1 MSISHAHHVQ
11 SRSPIS
17 AHVEKAPTYE
27 WMDPYAVVEVPDTGG
42 CTRLFMELAE
52 LRVLI
57 GVLTAAEVELAA
69 LGAPEEEGADE
80 TV

>member
-1 MSISHAHHVQ
+1 
-11 SRSPIS
+11 
-17 AHVEKAPTYE
+17 
-27 WMDPYAVVEVPDTGG
+27 MDPYAVVEVPDTGG

-69 LGAPEEEGADE
+69 LGAPEEEGTDE